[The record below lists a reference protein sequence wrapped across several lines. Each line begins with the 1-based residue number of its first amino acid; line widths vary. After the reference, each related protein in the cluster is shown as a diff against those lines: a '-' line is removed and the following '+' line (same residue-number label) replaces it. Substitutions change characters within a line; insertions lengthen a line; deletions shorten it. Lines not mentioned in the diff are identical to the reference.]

1 MSSKSRTAGK
11 SKKTRKNGRVPAPRA
26 AASVPVTPVQAAEE
40 CERLAGQY
48 PEEREELLLE
58 AAEAWRDAGET
69 DRALALYEG
78 LLTVGED
85 GIDEYDLVDASRISL
100 LWDLQRLEEAREA
113 AVAFRARRPRDAGA
127 WMLVAECFEE
137 AEETA
142 TAAEWYTAG
151 ITRVLGAGTPVT
163 TDTVEEHSGFDLQT
177 LFIGRHRVRR
187 LLGAAHDDW
196 DETADE
202 LHERRASP
210 LYGRMRSLDEL
221 HDPIRLRRLRDG
233 GPDML
238 EAEMREL
245 SEALEDERTARTG
258 PLRTCVLFWP
268 ADELALLLQRW
279 PKAVEAYGDDP
290 AAHLRQV
297 ERTLRELSD
306 EGAPSLAVGRATV
319 AGLEARAEA
328 VGGSADAPATR
339 SAYAAELARRGQA
352 PAWPPPRN
360 GPCWCGSD
368 RKYKKCCGNPA
379 LA

>member
-11 SKKTRKNGRVPAPRA
+11 SRKTRKNGRVPAPRA

-58 AAEAWRDAGET
+58 AADAWRDAGET
-69 DRALALYEG
+69 DRALALYER
-78 LLTVGED
+78 LLAEGEE
-85 GIDEYDLVDASRISL
+85 GVDEYDFLDATRIGL
-100 LWDLQRLEEAREA
+100 LWNLQRLEEAREA
-113 AVAFRARRPRDAGA
+113 AAAFRARHPRDAGA
-127 WMLVAECFEE
+127 WMHVADCFEE

-151 ITRVLGAGTPVT
+151 ITHVLGVGTPVT
-163 TDTVEEHSGFDLQT
+163 ADTVEEHRSLDLQT

-221 HDPIRLRRLRDG
+221 HDPIRLGQLRER
-233 GPDML
+233 GPEMI
-238 EAEMREL
+238 EAEIREL
-245 SEALEDERTARTG
+245 SRVLEDERTARTG

-279 PKAVEAYGDDP
+279 PKAVEAYGDDH

-306 EGAPSLAVGRATV
+306 EGAPSLAVGCATV
-319 AGLEARAEA
+319 AGLEAHAEA
-328 VGGSADAPATR
+328 DGGSADAPATR
-339 SAYAAELARRGQA
+339 SAYAAELARREQA